1 MKTEWI
7 ILLVSALTD
16 AIITFGT
23 AISAAMV
30 TNGTAT
36 MPGTAV
42 LVLAGIGALVSFAR
56 TIQQA
61 LKATPETTA
70 KLKGEPKPKDSHG
83 K

>member
-1 MKTEWI
+1 MKSEWT

-36 MPGTAV
+36 MPSTAV
-42 LVLAGIGALVSFAR
+42 LVLASIGSLVTFAR
-56 TIQQA
+56 TVQQA
-61 LKATPETTA
+61 LKATPEATA
-70 KLKGEPKPKDSHG
+70 ALKGEPKPPKR
-83 K
+83 